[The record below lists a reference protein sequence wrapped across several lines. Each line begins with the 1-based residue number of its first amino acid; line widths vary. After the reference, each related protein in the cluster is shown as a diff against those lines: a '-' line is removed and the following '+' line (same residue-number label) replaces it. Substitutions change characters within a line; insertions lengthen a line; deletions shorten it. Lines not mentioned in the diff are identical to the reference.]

1 MTGRKRWSHLI
12 GRMLRLWKPAGPKP
26 VPVVQTRYDRWTA
39 RVMDGQLDFWGENWA
54 DLSGTQQYADWQQ
67 LIQSRGGTGDP
78 QYYMTRGLLPEVLY
92 AAGGVERELG
102 HLADALAQVQLAADN
117 VLAGRDISAANWPGT
132 RSPNLHRYIFI
143 NLLSWARAVRERTSR
158 RYKPGSAEQAG
169 LLSALAPGTL
179 YDTVETHSRPST
191 TRCEN
196 RGSSLIT
203 HFTLAQCPAAA
214 LPEQKSS
221 PTGASSHASPI
232 RRQAGYLAGT
242 KSSPPNR
249 DMLTYGQQLM
259 AAIEIFVDDT
269 LGALEANRPAR
280 VGGPP
285 GRATHTP

>member
-1 MTGRKRWSHLI
+1 
-12 GRMLRLWKPAGPKP
+12 MLRLWKPAGPKP

-78 QYYMTRGLLPEVLY
+78 QYYMTRGLLPEMLY

-117 VLAGRDISAANWPGT
+117 VLAGRDISAANWQARGHQIST
-132 RSPNLHRYIFI
+132 DAMQQASYIFI

-179 YDTVETHSRPST
+179 YDTVENALQTLDNALRESRLLANYALHAGAVPGGGTPRAEILPDGRILARIPDPST
-191 TRCEN
+191 SWILSWDQFE
-196 RGSSLIT
+196 
-203 HFTLAQCPAAA
+203 FTQ
-214 LPEQKSS
+214 
-221 PTGASSHASPI
+221 
-232 RRQAGYLAGT
+232 
-242 KSSPPNR
+242 NR

-269 LGALEANRPAR
+269 LGAFEANRPAR